1 MWPVRERDRARA
13 PPRQAQQVPGGGL
26 GGSIGSTSWGVNG
39 FVRGILDGVRRPEL
53 RLVVAA
59 ALATIAGLV
68 TTATIA
74 AGPPYPS
81 PVAGQ
86 RVYDTAGVLSAAT
99 RTQAESVIA
108 TIEQRSASQVVVYTQ
123 VKPESDSQEA
133 AEADARALIDQW
145 GIGRKGFD
153 DSLVILLDLDDSK
166 CHGQAELYAGSGF
179 KAAFMSDADRQSVFD
194 DDMVP
199 RLRDCDMD
207 GAVLAALD
215 AVDRATTPENAG
227 RLQFARQLN
236 ALLGFGG
243 ILLGALLVVWWLWNW
258 LRYGRDPVY
267 TDDASIYMPAP
278 PAKLTPATAAL
289 IMEGR
294 STRRALTT
302 ALLDLASRGELA
314 FRHDGGILG
323 LGAKVGIQMT
333 KPDDADVH
341 QRLIRRSPLG
351 PAEQLA
357 LEKMMDIAAG
367 EEDGYVDQPAL
378 LRFGKSVGEF
388 DDRLEGGA
396 VAGGWYAR
404 KPSSVIKAWRAL
416 GLVELVV
423 AGLAF
428 WGATQLP
435 SDGLTVAAIAIG
447 LAGAATLLGAQWM
460 PAVTQTGSVVRAW
473 LFAYRRTLQKTLEQA
488 RSMEQVVAAKALPW
502 VETPD
507 QALVWGVAL
516 GLHRDVEQVL
526 ERTAEDDRRGVATNA
541 WFPAWYASGAGGGSG
556 GGASGGGG
564 LMAGSAI
571 PNFGG
576 MFAALGTIGNS
587 PSSSGGGGFGGGGS
601 SGGGGAGGSF

>member
-1 MWPVRERDRARA
+1 M
-13 PPRQAQQVPGGGL
+13 
-26 GGSIGSTSWGVNG
+26 
-39 FVRGILDGVRRPEL
+39 
-53 RLVVAA
+53 
-59 ALATIAGLV
+59 
-68 TTATIA
+68 
-74 AGPPYPS
+74 
-81 PVAGQ
+81 
-86 RVYDTAGVLSAAT
+86 YDTAGVLSAAT
-99 RTQAESVIA
+99 KTRAESIIA
-108 TIEQRSASQVVVYTQ
+108 TIEQRSAAQVVVYTQ
-123 VKPESDSQEA
+123 VKPESDTQAA

-153 DSLVILLDLDDSK
+153 DSLVILLDLDESK

-194 DDMVP
+194 NDMGP
-199 RLRDCDMD
+199 HLRDCDID

-215 AVDRATTPENAG
+215 AADKATTPENAS

-236 ALLGFGG
+236 AVLGFGG
-243 ILLGALLVVWWLWNW
+243 ILLGALLIVWWLWNW

-302 ALLDLASRGELA
+302 AMLDLASRGELA

-323 LGAKVGIQMT
+323 FGAKMGIQMT
-333 KPDDADVH
+333 EPNQDDVH

-351 PAEQLA
+351 EAEQYA
-357 LEKMMDIAAG
+357 LEKISDVADG
-367 EEDGYVDQPAL
+367 EADRYVDQQSL
-378 LRFGKSVGEF
+378 LQFGKSVGGF
-388 DDRLEGGA
+388 NDVLEAGA

-404 KPSSVIKAWRAL
+404 KPSSVMNRWRAL
-416 GLVELVV
+416 GIGELVF

-428 WGATQLP
+428 WGAITLP
-435 SDGLTVAAIAIG
+435 SDGLTVAAISLAV
-447 LAGAATLLGAQWM
+447 AGAATLIGSQWM
-460 PAVTQTGSVVRAW
+460 PAVTQTGSMVRAW

-488 RSMEQVVAAKALPW
+488 RSMDEVVAAKAMPW

-516 GLHRDVEQVL
+516 GLHGDIERVL
-526 ERTAEDDRRGVATNA
+526 ERTAEDERKGVATNA
-541 WFPAWYASGAGGGSG
+541 WYPAWYASGAGGGG
-556 GGASGGGG
+556 GGGSSGGGG
-564 LMAGSAI
+564 LMAGSAV

-587 PSSSGGGGFGGGGS
+587 PSSSGGGGGFGGGGS

>member
-1 MWPVRERDRARA
+1 MRRTEHRLLLAAVM
-13 PPRQAQQVPGGGL
+13 GL
-26 GGSIGSTSWGVNG
+26 
-39 FVRGILDGVRRPEL
+39 
-53 RLVVAA
+53 A
-59 ALATIAGLV
+59 IACIASAG
-68 TTATIA
+68 AA

-81 PVAGQ
+81 PVPGQ
-86 RVYDTAGVLSAAT
+86 RVYDSAGVLSDTTKA
-99 RTQAESVIA
+99 QAEALIA
-108 TIEQRSASQVVVYTQ
+108 AIEQRSEAQVVVYTQ
-123 VKPESDSQEA
+123 VKPESDSEAA

-153 DSLVILLDLDDSK
+153 DSLVILLDLDESR
-166 CHGQAELYAGSGF
+166 CHGQAELFAGSGF
-179 KAAFMSDADRQSVFD
+179 KAAFMSDSERQSVFD
-194 DDMVP
+194 NDMVP
-199 RLRDCDMD
+199 HLRDCDMD
-207 GAVLAALD
+207 GAVLAALNAAD
-215 AVDRATTPENAG
+215 EATTPENAS

-236 ALLGFGG
+236 AVLGFGG
-243 ILLGALLVVWWLWNW
+243 ILLGALLIAWWLFNW
-258 LRYGRDPVY
+258 LRYGRDPIY

-302 ALLDLASRGELA
+302 AMLDLASRGEVA

-323 LGAKVGIQMT
+323 IGAKMGIQMT
-333 KPDDADVH
+333 QPNDEDVH

-351 PAEQLA
+351 DAEQFA
-357 LEKMMDIAAG
+357 LEKLTHIAA
-367 EEDGYVDQPAL
+367 EYPDAYIEQQSL
-378 LRFGKSVGEF
+378 LQFGKSVGDF
-388 DDRLEGGA
+388 NDRLEAGA
-396 VAGGWYAR
+396 VAGGWYGR
-404 KPSSVIKAWRAL
+404 EPSTVINRWR
-416 GLVELVV
+416 GLAIGEFVV

-428 WGATQLP
+428 WGAISLP
-435 SDGLTVAAIAIG
+435 ADGLTVAAISLAI
-447 LAGAATLLGAQWM
+447 AGGVTLIGAQWM
-460 PAVTQTGSVVRAW
+460 PAVTQTGSMVRAW

-488 RSMEQVVAAKALPW
+488 RSMDEVVAAKAMPW

-516 GLHRDVEQVL
+516 GLHRDIERVL
-526 ERTAEDDRRGVATNA
+526 ERTAEDDRKGIATNV
-541 WFPAWYASGAGGGSG
+541 WYPAWYASGVGGGG
-556 GGASGGGG
+556 GDGGSGGG

>member
-1 MWPVRERDRARA
+1 MPSERRCASSA
-13 PPRQAQQVPGGGL
+13 ATLSAWVGSAVKGLLLSPP
-26 GGSIGSTSWGVNG
+26 
-39 FVRGILDGVRRPEL
+39 
-53 RLVVAA
+53 
-59 ALATIAGLV
+59 
-68 TTATIA
+68 
-74 AGPPYPS
+74 

-86 RVYDTAGVLSAAT
+86 RVYDTAGVLSPAIRA
-99 RTQAESVIA
+99 RAESIIA
-108 TIEQRSASQVVVYTQ
+108 GIEQRSASQVVVYTQ

-153 DSLVILLDLDDSK
+153 DSLVILLDLDESK

-323 LGAKVGIQMT
+323 FGAKVGIQMT
-333 KPDDADVH
+333 EPDETDVH

-460 PAVTQTGSVVRAW
+460 PAVAQTGSGVRAW
-473 LFAYRRTLQKTLEQA
+473 LFAYRRTFQTTLQQA
-488 RSMEQVVAAKALPW
+488 RSM
-502 VETPD
+502 
-507 QALVWGVAL
+507 
-516 GLHRDVEQVL
+516 
-526 ERTAEDDRRGVATNA
+526 
-541 WFPAWYASGAGGGSG
+541 
-556 GGASGGGG
+556 
-564 LMAGSAI
+564 
-571 PNFGG
+571 
-576 MFAALGTIGNS
+576 
-587 PSSSGGGGFGGGGS
+587 
-601 SGGGGAGGSF
+601 

>member
-1 MWPVRERDRARA
+1 M
-13 PPRQAQQVPGGGL
+13 GL
-26 GGSIGSTSWGVNG
+26 IAVHSSQ
-39 FVRGILDGVRRPEL
+39 RPGILGCVRRLEH
-53 RLVVAA
+53 RLVIAA
-59 ALATIAGLV
+59 AIAIAATAIA
-68 TTATIA
+68 TAGFA

-81 PVAGQ
+81 PIAGQ
-86 RVYDTAGVLSAAT
+86 RVYDTADVLSAAT
-99 RTQAESVIA
+99 EVQAEAIIGR
-108 TIEQRSASQVVVYTQ
+108 IEQRSAAQVVVYTQ
-123 VKPESDSQEA
+123 VKPESDTEAA

-153 DSLVILLDLDDSK
+153 DSLVILLDLDESR
-166 CHGQAELYAGSGF
+166 CHGQAELFAGSGF
-179 KAAFMSDADRQSVFD
+179 KAAFMSDAERQSVFN

-199 RLRDCDMD
+199 HLRHCDMD

-215 AVDRATTPENAG
+215 AADQATTPENAS

-236 ALLGFGG
+236 AVLGFGG
-243 ILLGALLVVWWLWNW
+243 ILLGALLIVWWLWNW

-294 STRRALTT
+294 ATRRALTT
-302 ALLDLASRGELA
+302 AMLDLASRGELA

-323 LGAKVGIQMT
+323 FGAKMGIQMT
-333 KPDDADVH
+333 EPNLDDVH

-351 PAEQLA
+351 EAEQYA
-357 LEKMMDIAAG
+357 LEKVSDVAD
-367 EEDGYVDQPAL
+367 EDADRYVDQQSL
-378 LRFGKSVGEF
+378 LQFGKSVGGF
-388 DDRLEGGA
+388 NDRLEAGA
-396 VAGGWYAR
+396 VDGGWYGR
-404 KPSSVIKAWRAL
+404 KPSSVITRWRAL
-416 GLVELVV
+416 GIGEFVV

-428 WGATQLP
+428 WGAVSLP
-435 SDGLTVAAIAIG
+435 SDGLTVAAISLG
-447 LAGAATLLGAQWM
+447 VAGAATLIGSQWM
-460 PAVTQTGSVVRAW
+460 PAVTQTGSMVRAW

-488 RSMEQVVAAKALPW
+488 RSMDEVVAAKAMPW

-516 GLHRDVEQVL
+516 GLHRDIERVL
-526 ERTAEDDRRGVATNA
+526 ERTAEDDRKGVATNA
-541 WFPAWYASGAGGGSG
+541 WYPAWYASGAGGGGG

-571 PNFGG
+571 PSFGG

-587 PSSSGGGGFGGGGS
+587 PSSSGGGFGGGGS
-601 SGGGGAGGSF
+601 GGGGGAGGSF

>member
-1 MWPVRERDRARA
+1 MRRTEHRLLLAAVM
-13 PPRQAQQVPGGGL
+13 GL
-26 GGSIGSTSWGVNG
+26 
-39 FVRGILDGVRRPEL
+39 
-53 RLVVAA
+53 A
-59 ALATIAGLV
+59 IACIASAG
-68 TTATIA
+68 AA

-81 PVAGQ
+81 PVPGQ
-86 RVYDTAGVLSAAT
+86 RVYDSAGVLSDTTKA
-99 RTQAESVIA
+99 QAEALIA
-108 TIEQRSASQVVVYTQ
+108 AIEQRSEAQVVVYTQ
-123 VKPESDSQEA
+123 VKPESDSEAA

-153 DSLVILLDLDDSK
+153 DSLVILLDLDESR
-166 CHGQAELYAGSGF
+166 CHGQAELFAGSGF
-179 KAAFMSDADRQSVFD
+179 KAAFMSDSERQSVFD
-194 DDMVP
+194 NDMVP
-199 RLRDCDMD
+199 HLRDCDMD
-207 GAVLAALD
+207 GAVLAALNAAD
-215 AVDRATTPENAG
+215 EATTPENAS

-236 ALLGFGG
+236 AVLGFGG
-243 ILLGALLVVWWLWNW
+243 ILLGALLIAWWLFNW
-258 LRYGRDPVY
+258 LRYGRDPIY

-302 ALLDLASRGELA
+302 AMLDLASRGELA

-323 LGAKVGIQMT
+323 IGAKMGIQMT
-333 KPDDADVH
+333 QPNDEDVH

-351 PAEQLA
+351 DAEQFA
-357 LEKMMDIAAG
+357 LEKLTHIAA
-367 EEDGYVDQPAL
+367 EYPDAYIEQQSL
-378 LRFGKSVGEF
+378 LQFGKSVGDF
-388 DDRLEGGA
+388 NDRLEAGA
-396 VAGGWYAR
+396 VAGGWYGR
-404 KPSSVIKAWRAL
+404 EPSTVINRWR
-416 GLVELVV
+416 GLAIGEFVV

-428 WGATQLP
+428 WGAISLP
-435 SDGLTVAAIAIG
+435 ADGLTVAAISLAI
-447 LAGAATLLGAQWM
+447 AGGVTLIGAQWM
-460 PAVTQTGSVVRAW
+460 PAVTQTGSMVRAW

-488 RSMEQVVAAKALPW
+488 RSMDEVVAAKAMPW

-516 GLHRDVEQVL
+516 GLHRDIERVL
-526 ERTAEDDRRGVATNA
+526 ERTAEDDRKGIATNV
-541 WFPAWYASGAGGGSG
+541 WYPAWYASGVGGGG
-556 GGASGGGG
+556 GDGGSGGG